1 MNRNEFTAK
10 GAALA
15 EKIGVT
21 APSNAPGLAEFAAE
35 AGFAS
40 IWAREALPPE
50 DRMIVV
56 LATLTSLQR
65 LSQLHAHIVPALD
78 LGISARGVQEIIVQ
92 CGLYGGLPVAEEAL
106 KIAASVFADRDL
118 EVPTLSADEQAMRT
132 QSMEDLNREG
142 HRIMA
147 EIHGDRS
154 QSGYA
159 APEDPATSALY
170 KVAIEYGYGVI
181 WTREGL
187 PWRQRMFVALAAFTA
202 LRLEATLTKFAQSA
216 IVQGVS
222 REQVIEAIMQTAPYG
237 GFPPALIA
245 LSQVKP
251 VLFPD
256 A

>member
-1 MNRNEFTAK
+1 MNREEFAAK

-15 EKIGVT
+15 KEIGVT
-21 APSNAPGLAEFAAE
+21 APTNAPGLAEFAAE

-50 DRMIVV
+50 DRIIVV

-65 LSQLHAHIVPALD
+65 LPQLRAHIGPAMD
-78 LGISARGVQEIIVQ
+78 LGISARGIQEIIVQ
-92 CGLYGGLPVAEEAL
+92 CGLYGGLPVAEEGL
-106 KIAASVFADRDL
+106 KIAAAVFKECGVEL
-118 EVPTLSADEQAMRT
+118 PELTSEELAMRG
-132 QSMEDLNREG
+132 QSRDELSNEG

-147 EIHGDRS
+147 EIHGERS

-159 APEDPATSALY
+159 APEDPATAALY

-181 WTREGL
+181 WTRAGL
-187 PWRQRMFVALAAFTA
+187 TWRQRMFVALAAFTA

-216 IVQGVS
+216 IVQGVT
-222 REQVIEAIMQTAPYG
+222 REQVIEAIMQTAPHG

-251 VLFPD
+251 VLFPE

>member
-1 MNRNEFTAK
+1 MNRDEFAAK

-15 EKIGVT
+15 GKIGVI

-50 DRMIVV
+50 DRIIVV

-65 LSQLHAHIVPALD
+65 LPQLRAHIGPALD

-106 KIAASVFADRDL
+106 KVAASIFKERGIETPEL
-118 EVPTLSADEQAMRT
+118 TADEQAMRG
-132 QSMEDLNREG
+132 QSMEYLSSEG

-159 APEDPATSALY
+159 APQDPATSALY

-181 WTREGL
+181 WTRAGL
-187 PWRQRMFVALAAFTA
+187 TWRQRMFVALAAFTA

-216 IVQGVS
+216 IVQGVT
-222 REQVIEAIMQTAPYG
+222 REQLIEAIMQTAPYG

-251 VLFPD
+251 VLFPES
-256 A
+256 

>member
-1 MNRNEFTAK
+1 MNRDEFAAE
-10 GAALA
+10 GVALA
-15 EKIGVT
+15 NRIGVT

-50 DRMIVV
+50 DRIIVV

-65 LSQLHAHIVPALD
+65 LPQLRAHIVPALD

-106 KIAASVFADRDL
+106 KMAASIFNESGIEMPEL
-118 EVPTLSADEQAMRT
+118 TADEQAMRG
-132 QSMEDLNREG
+132 QPMEDLSSEG

-170 KVAIEYGYGVI
+170 MVAIEYGYGVI
-181 WTREGL
+181 WTRAGL
-187 PWRQRMFVALAAFTA
+187 SWRQRMFVALAAFTA

-216 IVQGVS
+216 IVQGIT

-251 VLFPD
+251 VLFPE